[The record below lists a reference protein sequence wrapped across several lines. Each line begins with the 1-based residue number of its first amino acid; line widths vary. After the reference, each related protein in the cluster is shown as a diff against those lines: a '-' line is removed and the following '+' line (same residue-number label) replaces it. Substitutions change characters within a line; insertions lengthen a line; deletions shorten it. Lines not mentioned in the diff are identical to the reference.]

1 MTRLACAVIF
11 ALAGG
16 QLASFAA
23 RVPAIQERAGLSAG
37 ALGLAFLALEAGAPL
52 GPPLGGAP
60 CARLRHRGFARCGG
74 LGSRASLRLGLLGW
88 RAGLAAI
95 PLAPFLAL
103 PVCALGTSVVDVA

>member
-37 ALGLAFLALEAGAPL
+37 ALGLAFLALEAGALL
-52 GPPLGGAP
+52 GLPLGGGL
-60 CARLRHRGFARCGG
+60 CARLA
-74 LGSRASLRLGLLGW
+74 SRASLRLGLLVSP
-88 RAGLAAI
+88 AGLAAI

-103 PVCALGTSVVDVA
+103 PVCALGTSVVDVAMNVQGLEL